1 MSTAPIDLKISIYR
15 NNELYQQQT
24 ITYTAVSATI
34 SSFTIVPE
42 SNFVQ
47 SVGRATI
54 NINPTISFPASSILI
69 ITYPSAISATTI
81 ASANL
86 VYSTLNGSVKTGGTY
101 RVSDNQIL
109 VSNLFSS
116 TFNGIVSIIIDSFIN
131 PTTTEPTNYKLSVQ
145 LPIGNVTYGV
155 MTGSFD
161 ISSITRAL
169 ISNVI
174 SASSFR
180 VLDTGVTY
188 SLTIRTNHRFTA
200 VSIILPSEI
209 SIVAGF

>member
-1 MSTAPIDLKISIYR
+1 M
-15 NNELYQQQT
+15 
-24 ITYTAVSATI
+24 
-34 SSFTIVPE
+34 
-42 SNFVQ
+42 
-47 SVGRATI
+47 
-54 NINPTISFPASSILI
+54 
-69 ITYPSAISATTI
+69 
-81 ASANL
+81 
-86 VYSTLNGSVKTGGTY
+86 
-101 RVSDNQIL
+101 
-109 VSNLFSS
+109 SNLFSS

-131 PTTTEPTNYKLSVQ
+131 PTTTEPTNYRLSVQ

>member
-86 VYSTLNGSVKTGGTY
+86 VYSTLNGSVKTGATY